1 MSATS
6 KLVGFSSTAGQE
18 GDEAGQR
25 VDLERRRY
33 LMRYVIGALGVAGVI
48 CVAAGVRVVM
58 ARSASPQ
65 DDAIPTLLSHPI
77 SMNPP
82 PAALPAQAEPQ
93 PVVVPAPVEAP
104 PVAALPAAVAPV
116 AAAVAAPQAVAA
128 PVSAAPVAAAPVSAA
143 AARAPAKSL
152 AAPAANAAPAH
163 ARAPAAAPRPQSHAS
178 AIIQSAPF

>member
-6 KLVGFSSTAGQE
+6 KLVGFSSTAGQD

-25 VDLERRRY
+25 VDLARRRY

-77 SMNPP
+77 SLSPP
-82 PAALPAQAEPQ
+82 PAAPPAQADPP
-93 PVVVPAPVEAP
+93 PVVVPAAVAAP
-104 PVAALPAAVAPV
+104 PVAAAPAAVAPV
-116 AAAVAAPQAVAA
+116 AAAPVAA
-128 PVSAAPVAAAPVSAA
+128 SPVAAAPLPAA
-143 AARAPAKSL
+143 AARAPAKPL
-152 AAPAANAAPAH
+152 AAPALNAAPAH